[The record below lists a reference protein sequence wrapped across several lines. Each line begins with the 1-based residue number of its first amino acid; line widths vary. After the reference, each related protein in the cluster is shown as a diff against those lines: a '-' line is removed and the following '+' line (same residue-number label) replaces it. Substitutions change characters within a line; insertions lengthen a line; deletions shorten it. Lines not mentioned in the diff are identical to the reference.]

1 MLFPLGFLGIFLLNN
16 FLKETYSSRKLEL
29 EESIENLLDKNVDV
43 GDYVGIRFLGIGATI
58 FSLLLSLSSWAFI
71 QSYTEKVVIEDAKYI
86 PIVYDNGFDLI
97 IAKADDN
104 FPEESIEPTLEQLS
118 ENLRKGSRSGAN
130 VKIKIRKLE
139 KISDGVSKP
148 VVIGEV
154 QKNVKMN

>member
-1 MLFPLGFLGIFLLNN
+1 MSFFELLENTPKIFGFIGIFLLCVTLIAFIFN
-16 FLKETYSSRKLEL
+16 FGFKFR
-29 EESIENLLDKNVDV
+29 I
-43 GDYVGIRFLGIGATI
+43 IGATI

-71 QSYTEKVVIEDAKYI
+71 QSYSEKVVIENAKYL

-97 IAKADDN
+97 IAKAEDD
-104 FPEESIEPTLEQLS
+104 FPEEYIEPTLKQLS

-130 VKIKIRKLE
+130 VKIKIRKIE

-154 QKNVKMN
+154 KKSVKMN

>member
-1 MLFPLGFLGIFLLNN
+1 MSFFELFENTPQIFGIIGIFLFICTLVSFLFN
-16 FLKETYSSRKLEL
+16 FGFKFR
-29 EESIENLLDKNVDV
+29 I
-43 GDYVGIRFLGIGATI
+43 IGATI

-71 QSYTEKVVIEDAKYI
+71 QSYTEKVVIEDAKYV

-97 IAKADDN
+97 IAKANDD
-104 FPEESIEPTLEQLS
+104 FPEDSIEPTLEQLL

-139 KISDGVSKP
+139 KISASVSKP

>member
-1 MLFPLGFLGIFLLNN
+1 MSFYELLENTPKIFGFFGILLLIGTLIAFIFN
-16 FLKETYSSRKLEL
+16 FSFKFR
-29 EESIENLLDKNVDV
+29 I
-43 GDYVGIRFLGIGATI
+43 IGATI
-58 FSLLLSLSSWAFI
+58 FSLLFSLSSWAFI
-71 QSYTEKVVIEDAKYI
+71 QSYTEKVAIEGAEYV

-97 IAKADDN
+97 IAKADDK

-148 VVIGEV
+148 VVLGEV

>member
-1 MLFPLGFLGIFLLNN
+1 MSFFELLENTPKIFGFIGIFLFISTLAA
-16 FLKETYSSRKLEL
+16 F
-29 EESIENLLDKNVDV
+29 IFNLGFKFR
-43 GDYVGIRFLGIGATI
+43 IIGATI

-71 QSYTEKVVIEDAKYI
+71 QSYTEKISIEDAKYL

-97 IAKADDN
+97 IAKADND

-130 VKIKIRKLE
+130 IKIKIRKLE

-148 VVIGEV
+148 VIIGEA
-154 QKNVKMN
+154 QKNIRMN

>member
-1 MLFPLGFLGIFLLNN
+1 MSFFELLENTPKIFGFLGLLLSCFTLIAFILN
-16 FLKETYSSRKLEL
+16 FGFKFR
-29 EESIENLLDKNVDV
+29 I
-43 GDYVGIRFLGIGATI
+43 IGATI

-97 IAKADDN
+97 IAKADDD

>member
-1 MLFPLGFLGIFLLNN
+1 MSFFELLENTPKIFGILGIFLLLVTVIAFIFN
-16 FLKETYSSRKLEL
+16 FGFKFR
-29 EESIENLLDKNVDV
+29 I
-43 GDYVGIRFLGIGATI
+43 IGATI

-71 QSYTEKVVIEDAKYI
+71 QSYTEKVVIENAKYV

-97 IAKADDN
+97 IAKAEND
-104 FPEESIEPTLEQLS
+104 FPEDSIEPTLKQLS

>member
-1 MLFPLGFLGIFLLNN
+1 MSFFELLENTPKFFGFLGIFLLCVTVIAFIFNYG
-16 FLKETYSSRKLEL
+16 FKFR
-29 EESIENLLDKNVDV
+29 I
-43 GDYVGIRFLGIGATI
+43 IGATI

-71 QSYTEKVVIEDAKYI
+71 QSYTEKVLIEDAKYV

-97 IAKADDN
+97 IAKAEDD

-118 ENLRKGSRSGAN
+118 KNLRKGSRSGAN

-139 KISDGVSKP
+139 KISDGVSQP

>member
-1 MLFPLGFLGIFLLNN
+1 MSFFELLEKTPKIFGFLGIFLLCVTVISFVFN
-16 FLKETYSSRKLEL
+16 FGFKFR
-29 EESIENLLDKNVDV
+29 V
-43 GDYVGIRFLGIGATI
+43 IGATI

-97 IAKADDN
+97 IAKADDY

-118 ENLRKGSRSGAN
+118 ENLRKGSRSGAD

-154 QKNVKMN
+154 NKNVKMN

>member
-1 MLFPLGFLGIFLLNN
+1 MSFFELLENTPKIFGFLGIFL
-16 FLKETYSSRKLEL
+16 
-29 EESIENLLDKNVDV
+29 
-43 GDYVGIRFLGIGATI
+43 FLGTLTAFIFNFSFKFRITGATI

-71 QSYTEKVVIEDAKYI
+71 QSYSENIKIEGAKYV

-97 IAKADDN
+97 IAKSNLD
-104 FPEESIEPTLEQLS
+104 FPSEAIEPTLKQLS
-118 ENLRKGSRSGAN
+118 ENLKKGSRSGSQ
-130 VKIKIRKLE
+130 VKIKIRALE